1 MKFNLKSLLK
11 DKNVLYVVFFL
22 AVVNLFGYLM
32 VGDTESVIFFL
43 VVGFLATY
51 FSKNMI
57 VVLVASMLLTNLLLA
72 SKHVGKNVKEGFK
85 EGVIMKDKNP
95 KEPKPGDKHD
105 DDDTEAL
112 TMPSGPSND
121 PMPTPKIT
129 KKTNK
134 EKMSKLSPA
143 SVNGD
148 DKPNVDYASTVEAA
162 YDNIDKLLNSE
173 ALQNMSTDTQRLAEK
188 QNQLQQNIGKLEP
201 MMQKAGALLEGL
213 DMEKIS
219 GMISGL
225 GSKLDKMKKK

>member
-57 VVLVASMLLTNLLLA
+57 VVLVAAMLLTNLLVA
-72 SKHVGKNVKEGFK
+72 SKHVGKNVKEGLDNK
-85 EGVIMKDKNP
+85 KVKVN
-95 KEPKPGDKHD
+95 KEPLTRKSTLTNTKGD
-105 DDDTEAL
+105 
-112 TMPSGPSND
+112 
-121 PMPTPKIT
+121 T
-129 KKTNK
+129 KGAEK
-134 EKMSKLSPA
+134 ENLSKLSPA
-143 SVNGD
+143 SVNDED
-148 DKPNVDYASTVEAA
+148 DEPNINYASTVEAA
-162 YDNIDKLLNSE
+162 YDNIDKLLSSD
-173 ALQNMSTDTQRLAEK
+173 ALKNMSADTQRLAEK

-213 DMEKIS
+213 DMEKMS
-219 GMISGL
+219 NMIGGL
-225 GSKLDKMKKK
+225 GSKLDQLKQK